1 MSSTAG
7 NGVARAKQDPLSS
20 LAQRLPDPQDR
31 EWYAGLVSYIQSLP
45 PEDELVKLAQL
56 FGFLTLLGRD
66 LPEAIAAEQSKL
78 RDYLSEAYGKL
89 QQEVKTNASYH
100 EKLNERLSQLPGE
113 IAEGVQPAAIAK
125 AMSESF
131 RQQLAQTGLQDT
143 GRVLNSS
150 VKDLKT
156 VAGELAQAVKP
167 IQERYGS
174 IGSSIETEV
183 KKLDYASRQLRQ
195 QTENL
200 IAQSNEDRWLWRI
213 GFWVILLLVGF
224 FLGIFWENNQTTSMI
239 VELQQQ
245 IGQLQQTLKTPSVPS
260 SLPTTSKHLKKGP

>member
-1 MSSTAG
+1 MSSAAG
-7 NGVARAKQDPLSS
+7 NGVDRAKQDPLSS

-56 FGFLTLLGRD
+56 FGFLTLLGRE
-66 LPEAIAAEQSKL
+66 LPEAIAAEQNKL
-78 RDYLSEAYGKL
+78 RDYLAEAYGKL

-100 EKLNERLSQLPGE
+100 EKLNQRLSQLPGE

-174 IGSSIETEV
+174 IGSSIESEV

-200 IAQSNEDRWLWRI
+200 IAQSNDERWLWRV
-213 GFWVILLLVGF
+213 GVWVILLFVGF
-224 FLGIFWENNQTTSMI
+224 FLGTYWEKSDTNSLI

-245 IGQLQQTLKTPSVPS
+245 VAQLQQILKTPPVGSP
-260 SLPTTSKHLKKGP
+260 PPISKHFGKR

>member
-1 MSSTAG
+1 MSSVAG

-31 EWYAGLVSYIQSLP
+31 DWYAGLVSYIQSLP
-45 PEDELVKLAQL
+45 PEDELVQLAQL
-56 FGFLTLLGRD
+56 FGFLTLIGRE
-66 LPEAIAAEQSKL
+66 LPDAIAAEQTKL

-100 EKLNERLSQLPGE
+100 EKLNRRLSQLPEE

-174 IGSSIETEV
+174 IGSSIEAEI

-195 QTENL
+195 QMENL
-200 IAQSNEDRWLWRI
+200 IAQSNDDRWLWRI
-213 GFWVILLLVGF
+213 GFWVILLFVGF
-224 FLGIFWENNQTTSMI
+224 FLGTFWEKNETTSMI
-239 VELQQQ
+239 LELQQQ
-245 IGQLQQTLKTPSVPS
+245 IAQLKQTLKTPPVTLPPSVT
-260 SLPTTSKHLKKGP
+260 LKHPKKG